1 MVEERGPERDAG
13 VAVRRSDIAYVLIRL
28 HSEGRD
34 FLLLHRHA
42 KWGDWSLVGGHVEP
56 GEEGNWL
63 ATAAREATEEM
74 EPLKLREDFDV
85 EPLQICME
93 WGPHPSR
100 SAFGAPTQYRAE
112 YFVLRFLRAP
122 IEVIRRLP
130 QGEFRLV
137 PVDTIGDDESVS
149 LPVRKLLDHVGPG
162 FDALPRSWEAEVE
175 LPR

>member
-1 MVEERGPERDAG
+1 MRH
-13 VAVRRSDIAYVLIRL
+13 SDIAYVLIRL
-28 HSEGRD
+28 QSEGQD

-56 GEEGNWL
+56 GEEGDWL
-63 ATAAREATEEM
+63 ATATREAAEEM
-74 EPLKLREDFDV
+74 VPLKLREDFEL
-85 EPLQICME
+85 EPLKIRME

-100 SAFGAPTQYRAE
+100 SAFGAPTHYRAE

-130 QGEFRLV
+130 QDEFRLV
-137 PVDTIGDDESVS
+137 PVDGIRDDDSVS
-149 LPVRKLLDHVGPG
+149 LPVRKLLDHVGPE